1 MPRVSKAKT
10 KASTKT
16 ASKDLPIW
24 RQKLNDWYAGQV
36 ARLRRP
42 LRIAAFCLP
51 VLGVVVG
58 AAYWAVASGWV
69 ARTQNATVHTVL
81 NWSAGLGFAIA
92 DVRVVGR
99 SEVPKETILAILNVQ
114 PGDPILGFDPEEARS
129 QLERLSWVGAVTVR
143 RQLPDLIQI
152 RLVERTPAALW
163 QRQGEISLIDAD
175 GNILD
180 TADVRDYR
188 HLPLLAGNGAATRTR
203 DLFRILADAPEIA
216 EKMVAAA
223 WIADRRWD
231 LTLDSEVILRLPEDQ
246 PSEALNRLIRV
257 DREHDILN
265 QNIVSIDL
273 RIDDRLVVETPSA
286 DVAQAI
292 DPQES
297 L

>member
-1 MPRVSKAKT
+1 MPRISKAKAR
-10 KASTKT
+10 ASAKT
-16 ASKDLPIW
+16 AVKDRPVW
-24 RQKLNDWYAGQV
+24 RRKLGDWYDRQI
-36 ARLRRP
+36 ARWRRP
-42 LRIAAFCLP
+42 LRIAGFCLP
-51 VLGVVVG
+51 ILGVMAG
-58 AAYWAVASGWV
+58 AGYWAVASGWV
-69 ARTQNATVHTVL
+69 ARTQNATLYTAL

-152 RLVERTPAALW
+152 RLVERSPAALW
-163 QRQGEISLIDAD
+163 QRQGEISLIDID
-175 GNILD
+175 GHILD
-180 TADVRDYR
+180 TADVREYR
-188 HLPLLAGNGAATRTR
+188 HLPLLAGNGAADRAR
-203 DLFRILADAPEIA
+203 DLFVILADAPEIA

-231 LTLDSEVILRLPEDQ
+231 LTLDNEVILRLPEEA
-246 PSEALNRLIRV
+246 PGEALNRLMRV
-257 DREHDILN
+257 DDEHDLLN

-273 RIDDRLVVETPSA
+273 RIHDRLVVETPSA
-286 DVAQAI
+286 DVAQAL

>member
-10 KASTKT
+10 KTKNT
-16 ASKDLPIW
+16 ASAKDLPVW
-24 RQKLNDWYAGQV
+24 RQKLNDWYAGQI

-51 VLGVVVG
+51 VLGVVIG

-69 ARTQNATVHTVL
+69 ARTQNATIHTAL
-81 NWSAGLGFAIA
+81 NWSADLGFAIA

-114 PGDPILGFDPEEARS
+114 PGDPILGFDPDEARS

-152 RLVERTPAALW
+152 RLVERSPAALW
-163 QRQGEISLIDAD
+163 QRQGEISLIDID
-175 GNILD
+175 GHILD
-180 TADVRDYR
+180 TADVREYR
-188 HLPLLAGNGAATRTR
+188 HLPLLAGNGASDRAR
-203 DLFRILADAPEIA
+203 DLFVILADAPAIA

-231 LTLDSEVILRLPEDQ
+231 LTLDNEVILRLPEDN
-246 PSEALNRLIRV
+246 PTAALNRLMRV
-257 DREHDILN
+257 DDEHDLLN
-265 QNIVSIDL
+265 QDIVSIDL
-273 RIDDRLVVETPSA
+273 RIHDRLVVETPSA
-286 DVAQAI
+286 DVAQAL